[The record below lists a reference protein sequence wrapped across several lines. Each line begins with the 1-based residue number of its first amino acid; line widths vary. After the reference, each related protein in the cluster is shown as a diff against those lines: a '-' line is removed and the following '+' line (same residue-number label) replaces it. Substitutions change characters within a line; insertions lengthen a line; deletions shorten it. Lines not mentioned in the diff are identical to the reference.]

1 VLTLNYRDTK
11 PIYIQIRDGI
21 KKLIITGAIK
31 TDEKLPSVREL
42 AGSLTINPNT
52 IQKAYKELEQEG
64 YLYTIS
70 GKGTFAAL
78 NISAEN
84 ERKEKLLKEFQEI
97 IEELFYLSTTAEE
110 LKSNIDKI
118 EKRREKK

>member
-1 VLTLNYRDTK
+1 MLTLNYRDTK

-21 KKLIITGAIK
+21 KRLIIAGAIK

-42 AGSLTINPNT
+42 AGNLTINPNT

-78 NISAEN
+78 NTLAEK
-84 ERKEKLLKEFQEI
+84 ERKEKLFKEFFEI
-97 IEELFYLSTTAEE
+97 KEELFYLSATAEE
-110 LKSNIDKI
+110 LKSSIDKI
-118 EKRREKK
+118 QQEREKK